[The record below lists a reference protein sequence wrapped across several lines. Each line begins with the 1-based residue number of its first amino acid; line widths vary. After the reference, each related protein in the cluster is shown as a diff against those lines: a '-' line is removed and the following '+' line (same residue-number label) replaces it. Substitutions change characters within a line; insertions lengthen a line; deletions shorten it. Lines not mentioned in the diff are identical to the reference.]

1 MTTTTKKHPIRI
13 MLVDDQ
19 PERAAS
25 VEEKLT
31 ATGFVVL
38 SRLPS
43 ATGLLFQIEQHQP
56 DLVLIDLQSPGRD
69 VLESLSVV
77 NHYNPKPVVMFTK
90 EDDPSYIEEA
100 VDAGVT
106 AYLMDELDIQR
117 VKPIIDLAIAQFK
130 HYQSLRKALDEAQTK
145 LDSQSVIERAKK
157 LLMNQHKIDE
167 EKAHK
172 TLQML
177 SMDTNQSLPQAAK
190 AVISIIEKNCGT
202 GGLQ

>member
-1 MTTTTKKHPIRI
+1 MTTASEKRPIRI

-19 PERAAS
+19 SERAAS

-31 ATGFVVL
+31 AAGFVVL

-77 NHYNPKPVVMFTK
+77 NHYNPKPVVMFTR

-106 AYLMDELDIQR
+106 AYLN
-117 VKPIIDLAIAQFK
+117 
-130 HYQSLRKALDEAQTK
+130 EAQTK
-145 LDSQSVIERAKK
+145 LESQSVIEKAKK

-172 TLQML
+172 TLQTL

-190 AVISIIEKNCGT
+190 AVISIIEKNCGS

>member
-1 MTTTTKKHPIRI
+1 MTTDLEKDPIRI

-31 ATGFVVL
+31 AAGFIVL

-56 DLVLIDLQSPGRD
+56 DLVLIDIESPGRD

-77 NHYNPKPVVMFTK
+77 NHYNPKPVVMFTR
-90 EDDPSYIEEA
+90 EDDPTYIEEA

-106 AYLMDELDIQR
+106 AYLMDDLNTQR

-130 HYQSLRKALDEAQTK
+130 HYQSLRNALNEAKTK
-145 LDSQSVIERAKK
+145 LESHSVVEKAKK

-172 TLQML
+172 TLQTL

-190 AVISIIEKNCGT
+190 AVIKIIEKSCGIE
-202 GGLQ
+202 GRQ

>member
-1 MTTTTKKHPIRI
+1 MTTASEKRPIRI

-19 PERAAS
+19 SERAAS

-31 ATGFVVL
+31 AAGFVVL

-77 NHYNPKPVVMFTK
+77 NHYNPKPVVMFTR

-106 AYLMDELDIQR
+106 AYLMDELDTQR

-130 HYQSLRKALDEAQTK
+130 HYQSLRTALNEAQTK
-145 LDSQSVIERAKK
+145 LESQSVIEKAKK

-172 TLQML
+172 TLQTL

-190 AVISIIEKNCGT
+190 AVISIIEKNCGS